1 MLVGTT
7 VRCSRVMADATR
19 RTESGWQAAAL
30 MERCNALLADELV
43 ILSVRAD
50 PEPDEPIWGLDRDC
64 TVMQPNARRPEAAD
78 LLEME

>member
-1 MLVGTT
+1 MLAGTAF
-7 VRCSRVMADATR
+7 RCSRVMADARR
-19 RTESGWQAAAL
+19 RTENGWQAAAL
-30 MERCNALLADELV
+30 MARCSVLLADELV
-43 ILSVRAD
+43 MLSVRAD